1 MGIHYDYKSKRGE
14 RAMLKWMQINL
25 KQEQRKKRI
34 ERSLKNNLKK
44 RKIFQNKIK
53 TNITNNK

>member
-1 MGIHYDYKSKRGE
+1 
-14 RAMLKWMQINL
+14 MQINL

-53 TNITNNK
+53 KNITNNK

>member
-1 MGIHYDYKSKRGE
+1 
-14 RAMLKWMQINL
+14 MQLNQ
-25 KQEQRKKRI
+25 KKEQLKKRV

-53 TNITNNK
+53 KIVANTK

>member
-1 MGIHYDYKSKRGE
+1 
-14 RAMLKWMQINL
+14 MQVNL

-53 TNITNNK
+53 KNITNNK

>member
-1 MGIHYDYKSKRGE
+1 
-14 RAMLKWMQINL
+14 MQINL
-25 KQEQRKKRI
+25 KQVQRKKRI

-53 TNITNNK
+53 KKITGNK